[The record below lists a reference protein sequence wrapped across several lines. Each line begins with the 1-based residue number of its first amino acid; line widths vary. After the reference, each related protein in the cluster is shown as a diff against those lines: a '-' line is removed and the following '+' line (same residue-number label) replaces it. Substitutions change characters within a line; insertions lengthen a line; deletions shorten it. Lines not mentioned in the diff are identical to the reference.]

1 MTDITNVEQL
11 PQPTPAQMA
20 WNDLAAGAT
29 LSWMWG
35 RLAIQDIRLRYRGS
49 ILGPVWLTLTTFVLV
64 LAMGIVYSRLFR
76 MNIAEFLPYLMIGLI
91 VWQFISGTFTE
102 ACQAFLSVNTI
113 IQQIALPL
121 SSHAYR
127 VAFRNL
133 LVFLHNAAL
142 IPIVLIYF
150 SVPIGWSVLTCIPAL
165 VFLLINSVSVSILLG
180 IVSARYRDLPPIVA
194 SLLQIAFLISPI
206 FWTPHLLGDWGPIAA
221 LNPFFAFVDILR
233 APLIGAPVEP
243 YSWPVVFLMTALNI
257 ALSFKLFARFRARI
271 PYWVG

>member
-1 MTDITNVEQL
+1 
-11 PQPTPAQMA
+11 MA